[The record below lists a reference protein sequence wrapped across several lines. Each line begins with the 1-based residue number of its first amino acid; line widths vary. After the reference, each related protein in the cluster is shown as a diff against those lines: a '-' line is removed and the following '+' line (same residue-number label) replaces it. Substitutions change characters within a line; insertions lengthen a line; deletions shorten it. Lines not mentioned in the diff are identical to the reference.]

1 MLSFIIWIFT
11 YSEVADGFRINSDTH
26 NGEKSNSLPK
36 SWMIYFLPLLKVTI
50 IITIPTLITG
60 AIIRLKRI
68 MIEKASA

>member
-26 NGEKSNSLPK
+26 NGEKSNS
-36 SWMIYFLPLLKVTI
+36 S
-50 IITIPTLITG
+50 LITG